1 MKNIF
6 KVNKVKKFADKT
18 LFSFG
23 IAPLFDFKKAKREFA
38 RTGIDF
44 YKASKASMITK
55 DTMK

>member
-1 MKNIF
+1 MKKIF

-23 IAPLFDFKKAKREFA
+23 IAPLFDFKKAKREYSS
-38 RTGIDF
+38 TGIDF
-44 YKASKASMITK
+44 YLASKASMISK